1 MARRTSLDRFAT
13 QRNQAERQFKSLNER
28 FKGMSEQQK
37 MQNPEYVSART
48 QYHQSL
54 SGFNKRFDKK
64 QAKVT
69 GVKGYKSVL

>member
-1 MARRTSLDRFAT
+1 MARRTSLDKLAT
-13 QRNQAERQFKSLNER
+13 QRNQAEKQFKSLNER
-28 FKGMSEQQK
+28 FKGMSDQQK
-37 MQNPEYVSART
+37 MQNPEYVAARS